1 MELVKKNTNKRIDGI
16 VQKLLALTAILSALF
31 ILIIIMIVAVR
42 GLRPF
47 FSEYGDVGKI
57 NFFKFVTGTRY
68 YAPEYRIGYVII
80 NTLYIVFL
88 SIIVS
93 APISILTALF
103 IAKMAPKRIGNFL
116 ATIVEVLAAIPSIIY
131 GVFGSGYVVVLVRNF
146 AAKFGIV
153 TAGGLSTLSTV
164 IVLSMMIMP
173 TITMLSVTAIRSV
186 PKDMEHGSL
195 ALGASHTQTMFSI
208 SLNAA
213 RPGIFAGIILGVGRA
228 LGEATAVTMVAGNRG
243 DGPTFSLFETT
254 RTLTSTILTG
264 IHETSD
270 PLEYDIRFSIGL
282 ILIVVILITN
292 ITLNVVKKRLGRHY
306 GQN

>member
-1 MELVKKNTNKRIDGI
+1 MELTKRNTNKRIDGI
-16 VQKLLALTAILSALF
+16 VSKLLALTAILSALF
-31 ILIIIMIVAVR
+31 ILTIILIVAVR

-47 FSEYGDVGKI
+47 FNDYGDIGKI
-57 NFFKFVTGTRY
+57 NFLKFITGTRY
-68 YAPEYRIGYVII
+68 FAPEYRIGYIII

-88 SIIVS
+88 SIILS
-93 APISILTALF
+93 APIAILTALF
-103 IAKMAPKRIGNFL
+103 IAKMAPKKIGNIFS
-116 ATIVEVLAAIPSIIY
+116 TIVEVLASIPSIIY
-131 GVFGSGYVVVLVRNF
+131 GIFGSGYVVVMVRNL
-146 AAKFGIV
+146 ASKFGIV

-164 IVLSMMIMP
+164 IILSMMIMP
-173 TITMLSVTAIRSV
+173 TITMLSITAIKSV

-195 ALGASHTQTMFSI
+195 ALGASQTQTFFSI

-213 RPGIFAGIILGVGRA
+213 KPGIFAGIILGVGRA

-243 DGPTFSLFETT
+243 SGPTFSLFDTT

-282 ILIVVILITN
+282 VLIVVILITN
-292 ITLNVVKKRLGRHY
+292 LILNLVKKKLGKHY
-306 GQN
+306 G